1 MRKSG
6 KRMVMM
12 ATGVTQQERSNI
24 KCYVSVFRLYKL
36 NLYSV
41 FPQKYSTFGNNDEVV
56 LPR

>member
-12 ATGVTQQERSNI
+12 ATGVAQRECGNI

-41 FPQKYSTFGNNDEVV
+41 FPQKYSTLVIMMK
-56 LPR
+56 